1 MPKKNSKRVNGL
13 SPVTKESEGT
23 VAGFPDVCNTPGP
36 GGPVPVPF
44 PNVAESES
52 LEGGSRSVTING
64 APVCLSSSR
73 LGSSTGNEAGSAGG
87 GVTSGKTKG
96 AAHPLNYSFDVT
108 IEGKSVV
115 RNLDLFTLND
125 RNTPPAPIMQPQVPR
140 PVAVRIEER
149 AESKRVELCEYCG
162 KAKHAFDTR
171 RRVGGNQGSSA
182 VLGRNMLE
190 GRELA
195 THPWYVGPF
204 SVAAHHLICLEALD
218 NEHWAQICLRFGY
231 HPDRKENG
239 VFLPMKMAIACKLH
253 VAVHRGNHA
262 EGYAFDVHLPY
273 PRAVMKLLGK
283 VALRMERGECCS
295 APDELVRML
304 DAVSAEILARIES
317 FTWTLTR
324 DGLDYAP
331 GNRGCSGLKSI
342 RQKPS
347 STPCPRERRHQVR
360 HAVTKQLLLKRALRI
375 GE

>member
-1 MPKKNSKRVNGL
+1 MPKKNSKLVNGL

-87 GVTSGKTKG
+87 GVASGKTKG
-96 AAHPLNYSFDVT
+96 AAYPVNYSFDVM

-125 RNTPPAPIMQPQVPR
+125 HNTPPAPIMQPQVSR
-140 PVAVRIEER
+140 PAARRVEER

-171 RRVGGNQGSSA
+171 GRVGGNQGSSA

-218 NEHWAQICLRFGY
+218 NEHWARACPLIGY
-231 HPDRKENG
+231 HPDRKKNG
-239 VFLPMKMAIACKLH
+239 VFLPMKMASACQLH

-262 EGYAFDVHLPY
+262 EGHAFDVHLPY
-273 PRAVMKLLGK
+273 PRAVMRKLRD
-283 VALRMERGECCS
+283 VACRMKRGAACS
-295 APDELVRML
+295 DPDALVSML
-304 DAVSAEILARIES
+304 DAISAEILAKVAS

-324 DGLDYAP
+324 DGLDYRP
-331 GNRGCSGLKSI
+331 GSKGCSGLKSI

-347 STPCPRERRHQVR
+347 STSCPHERRHQLK
-360 HAVTKQLLLKRALRI
+360 HAVTRMPLVERTLRI